1 MPRAGLGGRYLK
13 CRRSAGTHCRE
24 GTGVVRWLNQSK
36 EGIEPMPQQN
46 NYAADAGRIAK
57 LQRDIRSGALS
68 AGALVE
74 RCLARI
80 DAVDPVVQAWRHVA
94 RDSARAEADLLDREA
109 KVGRF
114 RGPLHG
120 IPVGIKD
127 IIDVAGITT
136 LANSK
141 SRVDS
146 APATADADI
155 VAALRLAG
163 AVILGKTHTTEFAY
177 LDPSPACNPHN
188 VAHTPGGSS
197 SGSAAAVGAGTVPM
211 ALGTQTV
218 ASVNRPAAYC
228 GVAAFKPSTQ
238 STCTHGMTAL
248 APAFDTVGFYGATVA
263 DAVALYDAV
272 APAFTAS
279 FDRGG
284 GPRYNIVRLE
294 DPTLE
299 ACDAEILKRVGDAA
313 TSIAGAAHAVRT
325 AASPEDMATL
335 FETQRRVMQ
344 YEASRIYR
352 ALLHLPEDRVGP
364 KLREMIG
371 IGLALSETDYRNDR
385 ERLAAARATFWVAF
399 PDADA
404 ILFPATPQTA
414 PTGLASTGDP
424 RYIGPWT
431 ALGGPIV
438 TQPVGHHA
446 NGLPIGMLVCGR
458 PGSDRA
464 LARVA
469 CSLTSPPI

>member
-1 MPRAGLGGRYLK
+1 
-13 CRRSAGTHCRE
+13 
-24 GTGVVRWLNQSK
+24 
-36 EGIEPMPQQN
+36 MPQQT
-46 NYAADAGRIAK
+46 NYAADAGRIAE
-57 LQRDIRSGALS
+57 LQRDIRSGTLS
-68 AGALVE
+68 AAELVE

-80 DAVDPVVQAWRHVA
+80 EVVDPALQAWRHVA
-94 RDSARAEADLLDREA
+94 RDSARAEAELLDREA
-109 KVGRF
+109 GAGRF

-127 IIDVAGITT
+127 IIDVAGMTT

-141 SRVDS
+141 TRAGSP
-146 APATADADI
+146 PATADADI

-188 VAHTPGGSS
+188 IAHTPGGSS
-197 SGSAAAVGAGTVPM
+197 SGSAAAVGAGAVPL

-228 GVAAFKPSTQ
+228 GIGAFKPSTQ
-238 STCTHGMTAL
+238 STCTHGITAL

-279 FDRGG
+279 FDRTG

-294 DPTLE
+294 DPALGS
-299 ACDAEILKRVGDAA
+299 CDAEILKRVGDAA
-313 TSIAGAAHAVRT
+313 AAIAGAGHAVRV
-325 AASPEDMATL
+325 AASPEDMAAL

-352 ALLHLPEDRVGP
+352 ALFDRVGP
-364 KLREMIG
+364 KLRETIG
-371 IGLALSETDYRNDR
+371 IGLELSEATYRDDR
-385 ERLAAARATFWVAF
+385 ARLAAARATFWTAF

-414 PTGLASTGDP
+414 PAGLASTGDP

-438 TQPVGHHA
+438 TQPIGRHT

-464 LARVA
+464 FARVA
-469 CSLTSPPI
+469 CALEVSC

>member
-1 MPRAGLGGRYLK
+1 
-13 CRRSAGTHCRE
+13 
-24 GTGVVRWLNQSK
+24 
-36 EGIEPMPQQN
+36 MPQQT
-46 NYAADAGRIAK
+46 NYAADAGRIAE
-57 LQRDIRSGALS
+57 LQRDIRSGTLS
-68 AGALVE
+68 AAALVE

-80 DAVDPVVQAWRHVA
+80 EAVDPAVQAWRHVA
-94 RDSARAEADLLDREA
+94 RDSARAEAELLDREA
-109 KVGRF
+109 RAGRF

-127 IIDVAGITT
+127 IIDVAGMTT

-141 SRVDS
+141 TRAGSP
-146 APATADADI
+146 PATADADI
-155 VAALRLAG
+155 VATLRLAG
-163 AVILGKTHTTEFAY
+163 AVILGKTHTTEFAF

-188 VAHTPGGSS
+188 IAHTPGGSS
-197 SGSAAAVGAGTVPM
+197 SGSAAAVGAGAVPL

-228 GVAAFKPSTQ
+228 GIGAFKPSTQ
-238 STCTHGMTAL
+238 STCTHGITAL

-279 FDRGG
+279 FDRAG
-284 GPRYNIVRLE
+284 GPRYSIVRLE
-294 DPTLE
+294 DPALE
-299 ACDAEILKRVGDAA
+299 SCDGEILKRVGEAA
-313 TSIAGAAHAVRT
+313 TAIAGAGHTVRA
-325 AASPEDMATL
+325 AASPEDMTAL

-352 ALLHLPEDRVGP
+352 ALLDQPADRVGP
-364 KLREMIG
+364 KLRETIG
-371 IGLALSETDYRNDR
+371 IGLELSEATYRHDR
-385 ERLAAARATFWVAF
+385 ARLAAARAKFWAAF
-399 PDADA
+399 SDADA

-414 PTGLASTGDP
+414 PAGLASTGDP

-438 TQPVGHHA
+438 TLPIGRHA
-446 NGLPIGMLVCGR
+446 SGLPIGMLVCGR

-469 CSLTSPPI
+469 CALEVSS

>member
-1 MPRAGLGGRYLK
+1 
-13 CRRSAGTHCRE
+13 
-24 GTGVVRWLNQSK
+24 
-36 EGIEPMPQQN
+36 MPQQTH
-46 NYAADAGRIAK
+46 YAADPGRIAE
-57 LQRDIRSGALS
+57 LQRDIRAGTLS
-68 AGALVE
+68 AAALVE

-80 DAVDPVVQAWRHVA
+80 EAVDSAVQAWRQVA
-94 RDSARAEADLLDREA
+94 RDSARAEAEGLDREA
-109 KVGRF
+109 RAGRF

-127 IIDVAGITT
+127 IIDVAGMTT

-141 SRVDS
+141 TRGGSP
-146 APATADADI
+146 PATADADI

-163 AVILGKTHTTEFAY
+163 AVILGKTHTTEFAF

-188 VAHTPGGSS
+188 IAHTPGGSS
-197 SGSAAAVGAGTVPM
+197 SGSAAAVGAGAVPL

-228 GVAAFKPSTQ
+228 GIGAFKPSTQ
-238 STCTHGMTAL
+238 STCTHGITAL

-263 DAVALYDAV
+263 DAAALYDAV

-279 FDRGG
+279 FDRAS
-284 GPRYNIVRLE
+284 GPRYSIVRLE
-294 DPTLE
+294 DPALGS
-299 ACDAEILKRVGDAA
+299 CDAEILKRVGDAA
-313 TSIAGAAHAVRT
+313 DAIAGAGHTVRT
-325 AASPEDMATL
+325 AASPEDMAAL
-335 FETQRRVMQ
+335 FEIQRRVMQ
-344 YEASRIYR
+344 YEVGRIYR
-352 ALLHLPEDRVGP
+352 TLVDRVGP
-364 KLREMIG
+364 KLRETIG
-371 IGLALSETDYRNDR
+371 IGLEVSEATYRDNR
-385 ERLAAARATFWVAF
+385 ARLGAARATFWSAF

-414 PTGLASTGDP
+414 PAGLASTGDP
-424 RYIGPWT
+424 RYIAPWT

-438 TQPVGHHA
+438 TQPIGRHT

-469 CSLTSPPI
+469 CALEVSC